1 MLRPKLHQ
9 QLVVLIA
16 GVKTPLTKRAD
27 SYGGEQPAEEYGEEA
42 KSFVESRLLQRSI
55 DVTLL
60 GLSPQSQFIGNV
72 IHPQGGNIAEALL
85 KQGLGRCLDFHSTMI
100 GPPMARLR
108 AAEKHARDNR
118 LHLWKSYVVKAPAS
132 SARDATVTRVMNA
145 DTLFIR
151 NKAGLEKKINLSS
164 VRQPK

>member
-1 MLRPKLHQ
+1 MLKPKLHQ

-16 GVKTPLTKRAD
+16 GVRTPLTRRAD
-27 SYGGEQPAEEYGEEA
+27 PYGGEQPAEEYGEEA

-55 DVTLL
+55 EVTLL

-72 IHPQGGNIAEALL
+72 IHPKSGNIAEALL
-85 KQGLGRCLDFHSTMI
+85 KEGLGRCQDHHSTMI
-100 GPPMARLR
+100 GPLMARLR
-108 AAEKHARDNR
+108 AAEKHAKENR
-118 LHLWKSYVVKAPAS
+118 LHLWKSYIVKAPVS
-132 SARDATVTRVMNA
+132 SARDSTVTRVMNA
-145 DTLFIR
+145 DTLFVR